1 MLSLEWLGWVTMHSI
16 SLAHNSCHANELILF
31 GHVFVWFCC
40 CTVWV
45 KWSCNIAVLGTVS
58 RPGLLWW
65 PLPFVV
71 SQSWLSSHTS
81 RSEMRPQGW
90 GSKVVWEGEDLLFF
104 TIRLWMADLWCSSC
118 LCCALTHIQ
127 SAKELSPLKN
137 LKRLKKKKV
146 KLSLKFQEK
155 KGMCGDEFLVISP
168 GFARPGPCLTYTMP
182 TTHRAL
188 LDWKTESGGS
198 ALALDSCSPSIKG
211 HRVSQR
217 GSTVCIS
224 QLARGFPRTGRKDCV
239 AARTRFQSCLCYF
252 RDS

>member
-90 GSKVVWEGEDLLFF
+90 GSKVVWVGEDLLFF

-137 LKRLKKKKV
+137 LKRLKKKSEAV
-146 KLSLKFQEK
+146 SEVPGEK
-155 KGMCGDEFLVISP
+155 GYVWGWISCYFTWVCSAWP
-168 GFARPGPCLTYTMP
+168 LPHLHPAHDTQGFAGLENWVRRKCSGLGLLFSQHQRP
-182 TTHRAL
+182 
-188 LDWKTESGGS
+188 
-198 ALALDSCSPSIKG
+198 
-211 HRVSQR
+211 
-217 GSTVCIS
+217 
-224 QLARGFPRTGRKDCV
+224 
-239 AARTRFQSCLCYF
+239 
-252 RDS
+252 